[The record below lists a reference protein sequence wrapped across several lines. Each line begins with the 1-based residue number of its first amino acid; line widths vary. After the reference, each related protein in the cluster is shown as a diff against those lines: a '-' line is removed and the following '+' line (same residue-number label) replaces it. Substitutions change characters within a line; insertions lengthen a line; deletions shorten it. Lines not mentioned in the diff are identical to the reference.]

1 MQLRVIAIGKVRE
14 RYVREAC
21 EDFVRRL
28 GPYFPLEIVEV
39 KASLGSQPAAA
50 MREEAER
57 ILKTLHDDDCVWL
70 LDRTGDQLSSEDLS
84 RRLTGIANAGTRRLA
99 VVIAGAFG
107 AGDALRDRADF
118 RWSLSK
124 LTFLH
129 EWTRMIVLEQFYRA
143 AKIARNEPYHH

>member
-1 MQLRVIAIGKVRE
+1 VQLRVIAIGKVRE

>member
-28 GPYFPLEIVEV
+28 GLYFPLEIVEV
-39 KASLGSQPAAA
+39 RASLGSQPAAA

>member
-1 MQLRVIAIGKVRE
+1 VQLRVIAIGKVRE
-14 RYVREAC
+14 RYLREAC

-107 AGDALRDRADF
+107 AGDALRDRSDF

>member
-57 ILKTLHDDDCVWL
+57 ILKTLHDDNCVWL

-99 VVIAGAFG
+99 VVIAGTFG